1 MDTSFRDRTTDLL
14 DAPEKRQTAADA
26 ADFFDG
32 IFKGV
37 IIHPAVAVAQIE
49 NKISGANPEQK
60 SDLGTLKSGANTFG
74 YMIGSALPVAGLALA
89 TKRIGGDGAA
99 ATTLRAAGI
108 GFAHSAIFQPSDP
121 SSQSFWQ
128 DRMRNG
134 ALSATTFAGMAGS
147 AALLDK
153 TGLFAVASGRT
164 LSGHLA
170 YGGLS
175 GAAGGVINATADSL
189 SKTGELPVK
198 QDLLSRTVEYAAFG
212 AAFSAIQYSYLKHR
226 NPEPT
231 SYTLE
236 PNAAQRDKFHKY
248 NTLSVW
254 TDNQGDAFRV
264 RLNTNYP
271 LEMTKMGNGAWDTR
285 VVHSHPGDYFI
296 RNTLATYKDSNFRAL
311 DSGSLL
317 LEANTFKILINPKE
331 GKFVTKYMD
340 KDGIAAA
347 SNMYGR
353 YVGTIYDSRGRLTQV
368 KEHLPFEQMPPNMDY
383 LKSYGNSSATH
394 IGYSREGVI
403 DSISFSGKNFLRL
416 QLNKNGDYDIV
427 RSGQVVSK
435 FEGKIGMA
443 WTEKAGEVLVF
454 QPNSVRAPFAIPA
467 DRLTLVKGNEN
478 KKHLQSYLEANP
490 SNSPQREKFLN
501 QLIIDGQSPD
511 INRFV
516 TVTRF
521 SRNR

>member
-60 SDLGTLKSGANTFG
+60 SDLGNLKSGANTFG

-89 TKRIGGDGAA
+89 TKRIAGDGAA

-175 GAAGGVINATADSL
+175 GAAGGAINATVDSL
-189 SKTGELPVK
+189 TKNGELPAK
-198 QDLLSRTVEYAAFG
+198 QDLLSRTVEYAVFG
-212 AAFSAIQYSYLKHR
+212 AAFSAIQYSYLQHR
-226 NPEPT
+226 NPEPS
-231 SYTLE
+231 SYKLQPE
-236 PNAAQRDKFHKY
+236 AAQRDKFHRY

-254 TDNQGDAFRV
+254 ADTRGEAFRV
-264 RLNTNYP
+264 RLNNGYP
-271 LEMTKMGNGAWDTR
+271 LEMTKMSNGSWNAR
-285 VVHSHPGDYFI
+285 VTNTYPGDYFP
-296 RNTLATYKDSNFRAL
+296 RNTLAMYKDSNFRVL

-317 LEANTFKILINPKE
+317 LEANTFKVLINPKD

-340 KDGIAAA
+340 KDGIASA
-347 SNMYGR
+347 SNMYER
-353 YVGTIYDSRGRLTQV
+353 YVGKIYDSRGRLTQI
-368 KEHLPFEQMPPNMDY
+368 KDHLPFEHMPPQMDY
-383 LKSYGNSSATH
+383 LKSYGSAGATH

-403 DSISFSGKNFLRL
+403 DSISFSGKHFLKL
-416 QLNKNGDYDIV
+416 QLNKSGDYDIL
-427 RSGQVVSK
+427 RSGKVVSK

-443 WTEKAGEVLVF
+443 WTEKAGDVLVF

-467 DRLTLVKGNEN
+467 DRLTMVSGNEN
-478 KKHLQSYLEANP
+478 KRYLQSYLEAKYSSWP
-490 SNSPQREKFLN
+490 RREKFLD
-501 QLIIDGQSPD
+501 QLIVVGQDSQ
-511 INRFV
+511 INQFLAA
-516 TVTRF
+516 TRF
-521 SRNR
+521 TGLR